1 MSNHLFPTL
10 QIFVRA
16 LFDYDPLDDEL
27 IPCAQAGISFKIGDI
42 LQVISKDDP
51 HWWQA
56 RLDTPATSA
65 SSTSSTS
72 SGASMGHTAGLI
84 PSPELQEWRATHAG
98 SGSGSSKSPGSTAS
112 RPSSSKHFNNN
123 GMSSIMNFDPTSGSN
138 GDDKISCSL
147 FGKKKKGDK
156 KDKYASKHNSVFDSI
171 ELNTYEEVVRLPC
184 KYYYIRYFSS
194 FCLDLSLRPGRI

>member
-1 MSNHLFPTL
+1 LE
-10 QIFVRA
+10 
-16 LFDYDPLDDEL
+16 DDL

-72 SGASMGHTAGLI
+72 SGASLGHTAGLI
-84 PSPELQEWRATHAG
+84 PSPELQEKRSVQSSSGKGGGGGGGSSGG
-98 SGSGSSKSPGSTAS
+98 SGGK
-112 RPSSSKHFNNN
+112 SKHSASNN
-123 GMSSIMNFDPTSGSN
+123 GVNSLLNFDPSGGSN

-147 FGKKKKGDK
+147 FGKKKKQDK
-156 KDKYASKHNSVFDSI
+156 KDKYSAKHNSTYDSF
-171 ELNTYEEVVRLPC
+171 ELNTYEEVIRLPC
-184 KYYYIRYFSS
+184 K
-194 FCLDLSLRPGRI
+194 LK

>member
-1 MSNHLFPTL
+1 MS

-16 LFDYDPLDDEL
+16 LFDYDPLEDDL
-27 IPCAQAGISFKIGDI
+27 IPCAQAGIAFKIGDI

-72 SGASMGHTAGLI
+72 SGASLGHTAGLI
-84 PSPELQEWRATHAG
+84 PSPELQERRAINAASSSK
-98 SGSGSSKSPGSTAS
+98 SGSGGKPGKNLS
-112 RPSSSKHFNNN
+112 NN
-123 GMSSIMNFDPTSGSN
+123 GVNSLLNFDANGSN

-147 FGKKKKGDK
+147 FGKKKKQDK
-156 KDKYASKHNSVFDSI
+156 KDKYSAKHNAVFDSL

-184 KYYYIRYFSS
+184 K
-194 FCLDLSLRPGRI
+194 CTLS

>member
-1 MSNHLFPTL
+1 
-10 QIFVRA
+10 V
-16 LFDYDPLDDEL
+16 DDDL

-72 SGASMGHTAGLI
+72 SGASLGHTAGLI
-84 PSPELQEWRATHAG
+84 PSPELQEKRSVQAA
-98 SGSGSSKSPGSTAS
+98 SGKGTLG
-112 RPSSSKHFNNN
+112 RSKHTSNN
-123 GMSSIMNFDPTSGSN
+123 GVNSLLNFDPSGNN

-147 FGKKKKGDK
+147 FAKKKKGDR
-156 KDKYASKHNSVFDSI
+156 KDKYSAKHNAIFDSL

-184 KYYYIRYFSS
+184 KRKQHTAFSPNCT
-194 FCLDLSLRPGRI
+194 FHRP